1 MGQVL
6 FSLIISS
13 SPSLNKKLDG
23 KLDNDYNGSAKTGKG
38 IKFGKNAD
46 GSFFTLRPY
55 LPGNIMQIT
64 KNDSANLFSVDT
76 SGNGSLGN
84 KQIITSGNIG
94 SQSVNYANSAGSAN
108 KKTNGDSIVGT
119 IANSSFTG
127 ISRIAKY
134 ASSNTMNVT
143 AGGVNYL
150 IALTSGSDKRIKQD
164 IHPSEVNALELLC
177 SLQAYSYDFKYKQFG
192 ERQELGF
199 VAQEMQSIIPNAVIA
214 SEQNPQDFDGLDT
227 ILTINYAEVVPYLIK
242 AIQELSHEIEKIKT
256 T

>member
-1 MGQVL
+1 M
-6 FSLIISS
+6 
-13 SPSLNKKLDG
+13 DG
-23 KLDNDYNGSAKTGKG
+23 KLDNDYNGSANTGKG

-55 LPGNIMQIT
+55 LPNNILQIT
-64 KNDSANLFSVDT
+64 KNDSTSLFSVDT
-76 SGNGSLGN
+76 SGNGTLGG

-94 SQSVNYANSAGSAN
+94 SQSVNYASSSNHANSADSAN
-108 KKTNGDSIVGT
+108 KTSNGDPIVGT
-119 IANSSFTG
+119 MANSSFTG

-150 IALTSGSDKRIKQD
+150 IALTSGSDRRIKQD
-164 IHPSEVNALELLC
+164 IHPSEVNAIDLLC
-177 SLQAYSYDFKYKQFG
+177 SLQAYSYNFKYKQFG

-227 ILTINYAEVVPYLIK
+227 ILTINYVEIVPYLIK
-242 AIQELSHEIEKIKT
+242 AIQELSHEIEIIKT